1 MKTRIITIIIG
12 AALLIGAGFF
22 FINRSSEPA
31 TVAVTEQTIILDVR
45 TPAEFA
51 EGHLEGAELLDF
63 NGGQLRA
70 AISTMDPDAQYFV
83 YCRSGN
89 RSAQAVQLMK
99 DAGFTNVTDLGSLDQ
114 AASATGL
121 TKKRS

>member
-12 AALLIGAGFF
+12 AALLIGVGFF

-51 EGHLEGAELLDF
+51 EGHLEGAELLDL
-63 NGGQLRA
+63 NGGQLSA

-99 DAGFTNVTDLGSLDQ
+99 DAGFTNVTDLGGLSAVEAIGGQL
-114 AASATGL
+114 AA
-121 TKKRS
+121 K

>member
-51 EGHLEGAELLDF
+51 E
-63 NGGQLRA
+63 
-70 AISTMDPDAQYFV
+70 AIV
-83 YCRSGN
+83 
-89 RSAQAVQLMK
+89 AQAI
-99 DAGFTNVTDLGSLDQ
+99 
-114 AASATGL
+114 ASVGRPDYT
-121 TKKRS
+121 

>member
-1 MKTRIITIIIG
+1 MKTRIITITIG

-63 NGGQLRA
+63 NSGQLSA

-89 RSAQAVQLMK
+89 RSAQAVQVMK
-99 DAGFTNVTDLGSLDQ
+99 DAGFTDVTDLGSLEQ
-114 AASATGL
+114 AATATGL
-121 TKKRS
+121 PKTR

>member
-31 TVAVTEQTIILDVR
+31 TVAVTEQTIIIDVR

-51 EGHLEGAELLDF
+51 
-63 NGGQLRA
+63 
-70 AISTMDPDAQYFV
+70 
-83 YCRSGN
+83 
-89 RSAQAVQLMK
+89 
-99 DAGFTNVTDLGSLDQ
+99 
-114 AASATGL
+114 
-121 TKKRS
+121 

>member
-51 EGHLEGAELLDF
+51 EGHLEGAELLDL
-63 NGGQLRA
+63 NGGQLSA

>member
-22 FINRSSEPA
+22 FINRSPEPA

-51 EGHLEGAELLDF
+51 EGHLEGAELLDL
-63 NGGQLRA
+63 NGGQLSA

-83 YCRSGN
+83 
-89 RSAQAVQLMK
+89 
-99 DAGFTNVTDLGSLDQ
+99 
-114 AASATGL
+114 
-121 TKKRS
+121 